1 MRRMIKICLIIYIYL
16 QQNRRKKNT
25 TLSDFH
31 DVDEAILECLDA
43 IGVSEANWDSK
54 IIACIVNR
62 ITCLFPHYTNEYIHA
77 L

>member
-1 MRRMIKICLIIYIYL
+1 MFNYL
-16 QQNRRKKNT
+16 HLSAARWEEKST

-31 DVDEAILECLDA
+31 DLDEAILECSDV

-54 IIACIVNR
+54 IITCIVNR
-62 ITCLFPHYTNEYIHA
+62 ITCLFPHYMNEYIHA